1 MTRAE
6 AHVKMTEMAD
16 AATAIRSIR
25 DSVAAILRVHITRP
39 ETVKK
44 GKARPRQVHAA
55 LGGSAF
61 CVVADRYLVTAFHV
75 LNEGKPRNPSD
86 KFYAF
91 VVPGNGDPLL
101 HFPVVGF
108 PVERHDLDVAV
119 LEIGPCSSAGVQVPA
134 VPVSF
139 TPRPDGTRVVT
150 VGYPAPEI
158 MGLEVD
164 HHGNFHGGQFF
175 LKSHANEGIVSAQY
189 VTDGVLM
196 YELNVGWHHGESG
209 GPVADEADRPAV
221 FSLMQHYRNIQS
233 PHGMVAG
240 PHRGCALSGIQRE
253 LTALGVAVV

>member
-1 MTRAE
+1 
-6 AHVKMTEMAD
+6 MAIM
-16 AATAIRSIR
+16 AGPATAILSIR
-25 DSVAAILRVHITRP
+25 DSVAAILRIHITRP
-39 ETVKK
+39 EAVRK
-44 GKARPRQVHAA
+44 GKARPPQVHAS

-75 LNEGKPRNPSD
+75 LNEGKPRNPGD
-86 KFYAF
+86 KFYAL
-91 VVPGNGDPLL
+91 VVPGNGEAMF

-119 LEIGPCSSAGVQVPA
+119 LEIGRCASAGVKIHA

-139 TPRPDGTRVVT
+139 TPRTDGTRVVT

-189 VTDGVLM
+189 VSDGVLM

-221 FSLMQHYRNIQS
+221 FSLMQHYRNIRS

-240 PHRGCALSGIQRE
+240 PHRGCALSSIQRE
-253 LTALGVAVV
+253 LKALGVVVV

>member
-6 AHVKMTEMAD
+6 AHVRMTEMAD
-16 AATAIRSIR
+16 AATAIRSVR

-44 GKARPRQVHAA
+44 GKARPQQVHAS

-91 VVPGNGDPLL
+91 VVPGNGDLLL
-101 HFPVVGF
+101 HFPVVAF

-119 LEIGPCSSAGVQVPA
+119 VEIGPCSSAGVQVPA

-150 VGYPAPEI
+150 MGYPAPEI

-209 GPVADEADRPAV
+209 GPVADGGDRPAGLLPV
-221 FSLMQHYRNIQS
+221 PQYRENPPPPRLGS
-233 PHGMVAG
+233 G
-240 PHRGCALSGIQRE
+240 PPRR
-253 LTALGVAVV
+253 

>member
-61 CVVADRYLVTAFHV
+61 CVVADRYLVTAFHI

-91 VVPGNGDPLL
+91 VVPGNGDPMF
-101 HFPVVGF
+101 HFPVVAF
-108 PVERHDLDVAV
+108 PVERHDW
-119 LEIGPCSSAGVQVPA
+119 S
-134 VPVSF
+134 
-139 TPRPDGTRVVT
+139 
-150 VGYPAPEI
+150 
-158 MGLEVD
+158 
-164 HHGNFHGGQFF
+164 
-175 LKSHANEGIVSAQY
+175 
-189 VTDGVLM
+189 
-196 YELNVGWHHGESG
+196 
-209 GPVADEADRPAV
+209 
-221 FSLMQHYRNIQS
+221 
-233 PHGMVAG
+233 
-240 PHRGCALSGIQRE
+240 
-253 LTALGVAVV
+253 TAA